1 MCLYNILCL
10 IFSGP
15 AASLCTA
22 CAELPAATHRTSK
35 PDLDLDS
42 KQEEQLESA
51 ADWQQQHLQQ
61 LTNEDDLAQEQQQ
74 HLADE
79 NKRLVQR
86 LNQTMEQLR
95 QLEEEKKTLEQR
107 QEQLLEQEQERNSL
121 EQRLEQLSEL
131 EEERNSLE
139 QRLEQLVELEEER
152 NSLEQRLE
160 QALEEKCELEELE
173 NDSRLREELHA
184 ILLYFLL
191 SLSSLFSVK
200 IISRLYVGNFLDQ
213 CFQ

>member
-1 MCLYNILCL
+1 MCFGNILCL

-35 PDLDLDS
+35 PDLDLDD

-51 ADWQQQHLQQ
+51 ADWQQQQQHLQQ
-61 LTNEDDLAQEQQQ
+61 LTNKDDLAQEQ
-74 HLADE
+74 LADE

-86 LNQTMEQLR
+86 LNQTMEQLSV
-95 QLEEEKKTLEQR
+95 LEEEKKALEQR
-107 QEQLLEQEQERNSL
+107 QEQLLELEQERNSL
-121 EQRLEQLSEL
+121 EQRLEQLL
-131 EEERNSLE
+131 
-139 QRLEQLVELEEER
+139 ELEEER

-184 ILLYFLL
+184 ITYSSYCIFC
-191 SLSSLFSVK
+191 SLFIGFFS
-200 IISRLYVGNFLDQ
+200 
-213 CFQ
+213 

>member
-1 MCLYNILCL
+1 MCFGNILCL

-22 CAELPAATHRTSK
+22 CAELPAVTHRTSK
-35 PDLDLDS
+35 PDTDLDD

-51 ADWQQQHLQQ
+51 VDWQQQHLQQ
-61 LTNEDDLAQEQQQ
+61 LTSQDDLAQEQQQ
-74 HLADE
+74 HLAEE

-95 QLEEEKKTLEQR
+95 LLEEEKKTLEQR
-107 QEQLLEQEQERNSL
+107 QEQLLE
-121 EQRLEQLSEL
+121 L

-139 QRLEQLVELEEER
+139 QRLEQLLELEEER

-173 NDSRLREELHA
+173 NDSRLREELHV
-184 ILLYFLL
+184 ITYSSYCIFC
-191 SLSSLFSVK
+191 SLFIGFFS
-200 IISRLYVGNFLDQ
+200 
-213 CFQ
+213 